1 MKEKKADYLFMV
13 EQATKAPSGH
23 NTQPWLFRICE
34 DSIEIHPDNRKTLYV
49 VDRTRREMFVSLGC
63 ATENLCIAAESIGY
77 ASEVHVS
84 EEGIISIELHSVDNQ
99 KKPLLSGQ
107 IARRQTNRSIYNGK
121 QIPEEVIREL
131 LTLEKEEY
139 IGIYCWQKQSIEFN
153 KIRDYVLAGNKIQMS
168 DSRFKN
174 ELKSW
179 MRFNKRDEQQTL
191 DGLSYAVFGAPNLPR
206 WLSRLIMGACLTP
219 GMQNKSDEKKVN
231 SSSHVVLFTVE
242 NDSIPEWIQLGRT
255 LEHFLLKTT
264 EAGIA
269 TAFINQSCELKVLAE
284 QMQCEVIHQTGKE
297 KRIPVVL
304 LRMGY
309 AKAMPY
315 SPRKERNEVI
325 ISE

>member
-1 MKEKKADYLFMV
+1 MKEKRADYLFMI

-34 DSIEIHPDNRKTLYV
+34 DSIEIHPDNRKTLHV
-49 VDRTRREMFVSLGC
+49 VDRNRREMFVSLGC

-77 ASEVHVS
+77 ASKVNVS
-84 EEGIISIELHSVDNQ
+84 EEGVISIKLHPTDHQ
-99 KKPLLSGQ
+99 KKSSLSGQ
-107 IARRQTNRSIYNGK
+107 IAERQTNRSIYNGK

-131 LTLEKEEY
+131 LTLEREEY

-153 KIRDYVLAGNKIQMS
+153 KIRDYVLVGNKIQMS
-168 DSRFKN
+168 DSHFKN

-191 DGLSYAVFGAPNLPR
+191 DGLSYAVFGAPNLPK
-206 WLSRLIMGACLTP
+206 WVSRLIMGACLTP

-231 SSSHVVLFTVE
+231 SSSHVVLFTVK
-242 NDSIPEWIQLGRT
+242 NDSIPEWIQLGRA

-269 TAFINQSCELKVLAE
+269 TAFINQPCELKVLAE
-284 QMQCEVIHQTGKE
+284 QMQYEVIHKTGKE

-309 AKAMPY
+309 AKPMPY
-315 SPRKERNEVI
+315 SPRKKRNEVI
-325 ISE
+325 ISD

>member
-1 MKEKKADYLFMV
+1 MKEKRADYLFMI

-23 NTQPWLFRICE
+23 NTQPWLFHICE
-34 DSIEIHPDNRKTLYV
+34 DSIEIHPDNRKTLHV
-49 VDRTRREMFVSLGC
+49 VDRNRREMFVSLGC
-63 ATENLCIAAESIGY
+63 ATENLCIAAGSIGY
-77 ASEVHVS
+77 ASKVNVS

-99 KKPLLSGQ
+99 KKTLLSGQ
-107 IARRQTNRSIYNGK
+107 ITRRQTNRSIYNGK
-121 QIPEEVIREL
+121 QIPEKVIREL

-153 KIRDYVLAGNKIQMS
+153 KIRDYVLVGNKIQMS
-168 DSRFKN
+168 DSCFKN

-206 WLSRLIMGACLTP
+206 WLSRLIMGTYLTP

-231 SSSHVVLFTVE
+231 SSSHVVLFTVK

-269 TAFINQSCELKVLAE
+269 TAFINQPCELKVLAE

>member
-1 MKEKKADYLFMV
+1 MKEKRADYLFMI

-34 DSIEIHPDNRKTLYV
+34 DSIEIHPDNRKTLHV
-49 VDRTRREMFVSLGC
+49 VDRNRREMFVSLGC
-63 ATENLCIAAESIGY
+63 ATENLCIAAGSIGY
-77 ASEVHVS
+77 ASKVNVS

-99 KKPLLSGQ
+99 KKTLLSGQ
-107 IARRQTNRSIYNGK
+107 ITRRQTNRSIYNGK
-121 QIPEEVIREL
+121 QIPEKVIREL

-153 KIRDYVLAGNKIQMS
+153 KIRDYVLVGNKIQMS
-168 DSRFKN
+168 DSCFKN

-206 WLSRLIMGACLTP
+206 WLSRLIMGTYLTP

-231 SSSHVVLFTVE
+231 SSSHVVLFTVK

-269 TAFINQSCELKVLAE
+269 TAFINQPCELKVLAE

>member
-1 MKEKKADYLFMV
+1 MKEKRADYLFMI

-23 NTQPWLFRICE
+23 NTQPWLFHICE
-34 DSIEIHPDNRKTLYV
+34 DSIEIHPDNRKTLHV
-49 VDRTRREMFVSLGC
+49 VDRNRREMFVSLGC
-63 ATENLCIAAESIGY
+63 ATENLCIAAGSIGY
-77 ASEVHVS
+77 ASKVNVS

-99 KKPLLSGQ
+99 KKTLLSGQ
-107 IARRQTNRSIYNGK
+107 ITRRQTNRSIYNGK
-121 QIPEEVIREL
+121 QIPEKVIREL

-153 KIRDYVLAGNKIQMS
+153 KIRDYVLVGNKIQMS
-168 DSRFKN
+168 DSCFKN

-206 WLSRLIMGACLTP
+206 WLSRLIMGTYLTP

-231 SSSHVVLFTVE
+231 SSSHVVLFTVK

-269 TAFINQSCELKVLAE
+269 TAFINQPCELKVLAE

-315 SPRKERNEVI
+315 SPLSLI
-325 ISE
+325 HI

>member
-1 MKEKKADYLFMV
+1 MKEKRADYLFMI

-34 DSIEIHPDNRKTLYV
+34 DSIEIHPDNRKTLHV
-49 VDRTRREMFVSLGC
+49 VDRNRREMFVSLGC
-63 ATENLCIAAESIGY
+63 ATENLCIAAGSIGY
-77 ASEVHVS
+77 ASKVHVS

-99 KKPLLSGQ
+99 KKTLLYGQ
-107 IARRQTNRSIYNGK
+107 ITRMQTNRSIYNVK
-121 QIPEEVIREL
+121 QIPEKVIREL
-131 LTLEKEEY
+131 LTLEREEY

-153 KIRDYVLAGNKIQMS
+153 KIRDYVLVGNKIQMS

-174 ELKSW
+174 ELKSL
-179 MRFNKRDEQQTL
+179 MRFNKRDEQQNL
-191 DGLSYAVFGAPNLPR
+191 DGLSYAVFGAPNLP
-206 WLSRLIMGACLTP
+206 
-219 GMQNKSDEKKVN
+219 
-231 SSSHVVLFTVE
+231 
-242 NDSIPEWIQLGRT
+242 T

-269 TAFINQSCELKVLAE
+269 TAFINQPCELKVLAE

>member
-1 MKEKKADYLFMV
+1 MKEKKADYLFMI

-107 IARRQTNRSIYNGK
+107 ITRRQTNRSIYNGK

-269 TAFINQSCELKVLAE
+269 TAFINQPCELKVLAE

>member
-1 MKEKKADYLFMV
+1 MKEKRADYLFMI

-23 NTQPWLFRICE
+23 NTQPWLFHICE
-34 DSIEIHPDNRKTLYV
+34 DSIEIHPDNRKTLHV
-49 VDRTRREMFVSLGC
+49 VDRNRREMFVSLGC
-63 ATENLCIAAESIGY
+63 ATENLCIAAGSIGY
-77 ASEVHVS
+77 ASKVNVS

-99 KKPLLSGQ
+99 KKTLLSGQ
-107 IARRQTNRSIYNGK
+107 ITRRQTNRSIYNGK
-121 QIPEEVIREL
+121 QIPEKVIREL

-153 KIRDYVLAGNKIQMS
+153 KIRDYVLVGNKIQMS
-168 DSRFKN
+168 DSCFKN

-206 WLSRLIMGACLTP
+206 WLSRLIMGTYLTP
-219 GMQNKSDEKKVN
+219 GMQNTSDEKKVN
-231 SSSHVVLFTVE
+231 SSSHVVLFTVK

-269 TAFINQSCELKVLAE
+269 TAFINQPCELKVLAE

>member
-1 MKEKKADYLFMV
+1 MKEKKADYLFMI

-49 VDRTRREMFVSLGC
+49 VDRNRREMFVSLGC

-77 ASEVHVS
+77 ASKIHVS

-107 IARRQTNRSIYNGK
+107 ITRRQTNRSIYNGK

-179 MRFNKRDEQQTL
+179 MRFNKKDEQQTL

-206 WLSRLIMGACLTP
+206 WLSRLIMGACLTL

-269 TAFINQSCELKVLAE
+269 TAFINQPCELKVLAE

>member
-1 MKEKKADYLFMV
+1 MKEKRADYLFMI

-23 NTQPWLFRICE
+23 NTQPWLFHICE
-34 DSIEIHPDNRKTLYV
+34 DSIEIHPDNRKTLHV
-49 VDRTRREMFVSLGC
+49 VDRNRREMFVSLGC
-63 ATENLCIAAESIGY
+63 ATENLCIAAGSIGY
-77 ASEVHVS
+77 ASKVNVS

-99 KKPLLSGQ
+99 KKKLLSGQ
-107 IARRQTNRSIYNGK
+107 ITRRQTNRSIYNGK
-121 QIPEEVIREL
+121 QIPEKVIREL

-153 KIRDYVLAGNKIQMS
+153 KIRDYVLVGNKIQMS
-168 DSRFKN
+168 DSCFKN

-206 WLSRLIMGACLTP
+206 WLSRLIMGTYLTP

-231 SSSHVVLFTVE
+231 SSSHVVLFTVK

-269 TAFINQSCELKVLAE
+269 TAFINQPCELKVLAE

>member
-1 MKEKKADYLFMV
+1 MKEKRADYLFMI

-34 DSIEIHPDNRKTLYV
+34 DSIEIHPDNRKTLHV
-49 VDRTRREMFVSLGC
+49 VDRNRREMFVSLGC
-63 ATENLCIAAESIGY
+63 ATENLCIAAGSIGY
-77 ASEVHVS
+77 ASKVNVS

-99 KKPLLSGQ
+99 KKTLLSGQ
-107 IARRQTNRSIYNGK
+107 ITRRQTNRSIYNGK
-121 QIPEEVIREL
+121 QIPEKVIREL

-153 KIRDYVLAGNKIQMS
+153 KIRDYVLVGNKIQMS
-168 DSRFKN
+168 DSCFKN

-206 WLSRLIMGACLTP
+206 WLSRLIMGTYLTP

-269 TAFINQSCELKVLAE
+269 TAFINQPCELKVLAE

>member
-1 MKEKKADYLFMV
+1 MKEKRADYLFMI

-23 NTQPWLFRICE
+23 NTQPWLFHICE
-34 DSIEIHPDNRKTLYV
+34 DSIEIHPDNRKTLHV
-49 VDRTRREMFVSLGC
+49 VDRNRREMFVSLGC
-63 ATENLCIAAESIGY
+63 ATENLCIAAGSIGY
-77 ASEVHVS
+77 ASKVNVS

-99 KKPLLSGQ
+99 KKTLLSGQ
-107 IARRQTNRSIYNGK
+107 ITRRQTNRSIYNGK
-121 QIPEEVIREL
+121 QIPEKVIREL

-153 KIRDYVLAGNKIQMS
+153 KIRDYVLVGNKIQMS
-168 DSRFKN
+168 DSCFKN

-179 MRFNKRDEQQTL
+179 MRFNKKDEQQTL

-206 WLSRLIMGACLTP
+206 WLSRLIMGTYLTP

-231 SSSHVVLFTVE
+231 SSSHVVLFTVK

-269 TAFINQSCELKVLAE
+269 TAFINQPCELKVLAE

>member
-1 MKEKKADYLFMV
+1 MKEKRADYLFMI

-23 NTQPWLFRICE
+23 NTQPWLFHICE
-34 DSIEIHPDNRKTLYV
+34 DSIEIHPDNRKTLHV
-49 VDRTRREMFVSLGC
+49 VDRNRREMFVSLGC
-63 ATENLCIAAESIGY
+63 ATENLCIAAGSIGY
-77 ASEVHVS
+77 ASKVNVS

-99 KKPLLSGQ
+99 KKTLLSGQ
-107 IARRQTNRSIYNGK
+107 ITRRQTNRSIYNGK
-121 QIPEEVIREL
+121 QIPEKVIREL

-153 KIRDYVLAGNKIQMS
+153 KIRDYVLVGNKIQMS
-168 DSRFKN
+168 DSCFKN

-206 WLSRLIMGACLTP
+206 WLSRLIMGTYLTP

-231 SSSHVVLFTVE
+231 SSSHVVLFTVK

-264 EAGIA
+264 DAGIA
-269 TAFINQSCELKVLAE
+269 TAFINQPCELKVLAE

>member
-1 MKEKKADYLFMV
+1 
-13 EQATKAPSGH
+13 
-23 NTQPWLFRICE
+23 
-34 DSIEIHPDNRKTLYV
+34 
-49 VDRTRREMFVSLGC
+49 MFVSLGC

-77 ASEVHVS
+77 ASKIHVS

-99 KKPLLSGQ
+99 KNPLLSGQ
-107 IARRQTNRSIYNGK
+107 ITRRQTNRSIYNGK

-179 MRFNKRDEQQTL
+179 MRFNKKDEQQTL

-269 TAFINQSCELKVLAE
+269 TAFINQPCELKVLAE

>member
-1 MKEKKADYLFMV
+1 MKEKRADYLFMI

-34 DSIEIHPDNRKTLYV
+34 DSIEIHPDNRKTLHV
-49 VDRTRREMFVSLGC
+49 IDRNRREMFVSLGC
-63 ATENLCIAAESIGY
+63 ATENLCIAAGSIGY
-77 ASEVHVS
+77 ASKVHVS
-84 EEGIISIELHSVDNQ
+84 EKGIISIELHSVDNQ

-107 IARRQTNRSIYNGK
+107 ITRRQTNRSIYNGK
-121 QIPEEVIREL
+121 QIPEKVIREL

-153 KIRDYVLAGNKIQMS
+153 KIRDYVLVGNKIQMS
-168 DSRFKN
+168 DSCFKN

-191 DGLSYAVFGAPNLPR
+191 NGLSYAVFGAPNLPR

-219 GMQNKSDEKKVN
+219 RMQNKSDEKKVN

-269 TAFINQSCELKVLAE
+269 TAFINQPCELKVLAE